1 LDETD
6 SELES
11 ETSETTFTELPEL
24 TEVTNLI
31 TTLTFVDDVITLP
44 VETWVQSTSC
54 NSFKFG
60 IRKFPFGNK
69 VQYINS
75 VGAYGIDKSILVQ
88 VTVLPGRIEIHWSP
102 IVEVNIIEESEDE
115 LVYQA
120 NLIHPYSTI
129 IINNHWE

>member
-31 TTLTFVDDVITLP
+31 TTLTFTDNVITLP
-44 VETWVQSTSC
+44 VEAWVQSISC
-54 NSFKFG
+54 NFKFG
-60 IRKFPFGNK
+60 IRKSPFGNK
-69 VQYINS
+69 TQYINS

-115 LVYQA
+115 LV
-120 NLIHPYSTI
+120 
-129 IINNHWE
+129 